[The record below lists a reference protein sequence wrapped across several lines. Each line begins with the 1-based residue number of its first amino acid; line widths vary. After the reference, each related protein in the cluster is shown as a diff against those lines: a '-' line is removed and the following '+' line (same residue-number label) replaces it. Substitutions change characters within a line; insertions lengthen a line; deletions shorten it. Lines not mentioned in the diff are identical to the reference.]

1 MRNDGSFSA
10 NAVWPA
16 ASSSR
21 HPGWLAPGGTG
32 IHGLVAELL
41 LDAHELVVLG
51 VALGAAGRAG
61 LDLARAEAHGQ
72 VGDGHVLGLT
82 GAVRGHDTPAAL
94 LAELH
99 RVDRLSHGTDLVDL
113 QEQGVARLVVN
124 RLLHAR
130 DIGHGE
136 VITDHLR
143 RNADLLGEELPSSP
157 IILVEGVLDRDHG
170 VVVDE
175 RLVQLSQFLARHL
188 LRAVVVLSL
197 EIQVVQLL
205 VALPELRCSDVH
217 AYLHLTRVARLLDG
231 GDNEIE
237 PLFVVQDIGSK
248 ATLVSNIACILAV
261 LGRDHLLEV
270 VVHLR
275 AHAHCFLEGGC
286 ANGKDHELLHCK
298 LVACVRAT
306 VDDIKG
312 RNRHV
317 HLIGGVV

>member
-1 MRNDGSFSA
+1 MRGHHTPSRLLRHRHGVDRFGDRSDLVNLEQQRIAGVLFDGLLHT
-10 NAVWPA
+10 
-16 ASSSR
+16 SR
-21 HPGWLAPGGTG
+21 VGDEEIITDNLAPVTKLGGG
-32 IHGLVAELL
+32 S
-41 LDAHELVVLG
+41 G
-51 VALGAAGRAG
+51 VR
-61 LDLARAEAHGQ
+61 Q
-72 VGDGHVLGLT
+72 KIV
-82 GAVRGHDTPAAL
+82 
-94 LAELH
+94 
-99 RVDRLSHGTDLVDL
+99 
-113 QEQGVARLVVN
+113 
-124 RLLHAR
+124 
-130 DIGHGE
+130 
-136 VITDHLR
+136 
-143 RNADLLGEELPSSP
+143 
-157 IILVEGVLDRDHG
+157 LVEGVLDRDHG